1 MRKRVESPALGAGES
16 HFIVFNFLLTLCSFF
31 WSYLLLIFG

>member
-16 HFIVFNFLLTLCSFF
+16 HFIVFIFFTHSLFFLLILPAVT
-31 WSYLLLIFG
+31 I